1 MCFSRAAARAPSTA
15 LCALLCYN
23 WPYLFEMLSKLYE
36 RKQIIIIGQDLIN
49 AVSNCFFR
57 ECFQHN
63 ESIWGDACIRVET
76 SASLQSGFERQ
87 NWVRRQITV
96 CVTNMKSRFIILLFL
111 IGDCCQLLF
120 RWFVTTVSCRHEDYC
135 AVYKTRKPGIAYHID
150 IRQSLRRSLK

>member
-63 ESIWGDACIRVET
+63 ESIWGGACIRVET
-76 SASLQSGFERQ
+76 SACRCRVVLKGRTGFDDKLPSVSRTWSRVSLFFCFWSATA
-87 NWVRRQITV
+87 V
-96 CVTNMKSRFIILLFL
+96 
-111 IGDCCQLLF
+111 
-120 RWFVTTVSCRHEDYC
+120 DYC
-135 AVYKTRKPGIAYHID
+135 FDGSLLPLVADTKIIAQYTKLENRALHIT
-150 IRQSLRRSLK
+150 